1 MSAMNH
7 PAIVE
12 ATVRELS
19 VPGHRGPRLQ
29 PLDIPERGVEA
40 LLPQIALRAGAPA
53 LPEISEPAVVRH
65 FVNLSTLNHH
75 IDKALYPL
83 GSCTMKYN
91 PKLND
96 EVARLPGFAGIHPFQ
111 PDETV
116 PGALAV
122 IGDLHEWLR
131 TIMGMP
137 GITTQPVAGAQ
148 CELTAILMVRAY
160 HTDRGDAREEVIVPD
175 SAHGTNPSTV
185 AQVGYKVVTVPSGPD
200 GLVDMEALKKAISP
214 KTAAMML
221 TNPNTLGIFECQVG
235 TIARWIH
242 DAGALLY
249 LDGAN
254 LNAMVGLASPGAM
267 GFDLAHINLHKTF
280 STPHG
285 GGGPG
290 GGVLCVRP
298 GLEPYLPAPVLVPF
312 ASGFRWDYDRPRS
325 IGRVHSYYG
334 NFGILVRALCY
345 LRSLGASGVSEVSR
359 EAILNAN
366 YLKARL
372 KDAYAPSH
380 EGYCMHEF
388 VLSATRQKA
397 RGVKALDVAKRLLD
411 FGFHAPTTY
420 FPLIVDEALMIEPT
434 ETETKSTIDAFAE
447 AMLAIDRESVE
458 DPESVRRAPTKTPVR
473 RLDEARAARHLVLSW
488 QDLEAGLGGV

>member
-1 MSAMNH
+1 M
-7 PAIVE
+7 
-12 ATVRELS
+12 
-19 VPGHRGPRLQ
+19 
-29 PLDIPERGVEA
+29 EA

-298 GLEPYLPAPVLVPF
+298 DLEPYLPAPVLVPF

-345 LRSLGASGVSEVSR
+345 LRSLGASGVAEVSR